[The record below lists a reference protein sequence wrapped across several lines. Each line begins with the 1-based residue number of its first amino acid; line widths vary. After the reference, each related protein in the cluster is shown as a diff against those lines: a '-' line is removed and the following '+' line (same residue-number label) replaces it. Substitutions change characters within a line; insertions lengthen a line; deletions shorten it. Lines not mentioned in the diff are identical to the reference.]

1 MDFFSGN
8 YDYDVII
15 VGGGI
20 SGLFTA
26 YKLSKTKL
34 KILLIES
41 HEELGGRVHT
51 IYKTNFYYECAA
63 ARFHKKHTKLL
74 ALINELGLKDK
85 IEPLPKKVNYFLR
98 NKGRYKTEEKL
109 DLKELLKE
117 AIEQKKEIKKS
128 DLINITFFQYL
139 MTIYDSE
146 TVQYIKDTFG
156 YDSEIM
162 NLNAHAAIK
171 MFKDDLLSD
180 DDYYHL
186 SGGLSQIIQKL
197 EDELKLKENVFIKR
211 KTKITN
217 ITDGK
222 ILTEKGDKF
231 KYDKLILT
239 IPSEKLKE
247 LEYFKG
253 KVLFDSV
260 KPMKLLRIYA
270 QYPTKNLWFK
280 GIKRTITDNYIRHII
295 PINEEAGL
303 IMISY
308 CDDIYAEMWNRYSK
322 ISEKFLITMLHK
334 EIEKI
339 FGIDP
344 PNPEFLSTHYWENGI
359 HLWDTGYDM
368 DEEYDK
374 MLKPLNDQEIY
385 ICGESFS
392 KKQGWIEG
400 SLETSYD
407 VIKSLK
413 IKGYNIETSKKDI
426 GKLKNRRASAKGK
439 QVTGDKKEKG
449 REAVEEHKEYYDIR
463 EVEKKKTWIVL
474 DHDGKKGIY
483 DIKKW
488 IPKHPGGGIIMK
500 GIGANAHYKDPDK
513 HPKSPYEIW
522 ETLHSDDILQKYII
536 KENEWVQHVG
546 YLK

>member
-1 MDFFSGN
+1 MDLFSNNYN
-8 YDYDVII
+8 YDIII

-26 YKLSKTKL
+26 YKLSKTNL
-34 KILLIES
+34 KILLLEM

-51 IYKTNFYYECAA
+51 IYKTDFYYECAA
-63 ARFHKKHTKLL
+63 ARFHRKHTKLL
-74 ALINELGLKDK
+74 SLINELGLKDK
-85 IEPLPKKVNYFLR
+85 ILPLPKKVNYFLR
-98 NKGRYKTEEKL
+98 NKDTRYYYNSDEKL
-109 DLKELLKE
+109 NLKDLLKE
-117 AIEQKKEIKKS
+117 AIEQKKEIKKQ

-171 MFKDDLLSD
+171 MFKDDLLSEE
-180 DDYYHL
+180 DYYVL
-186 SGGLSQIIQKL
+186 DGGLSQIIQRM
-197 EDELKLKENVFIKR
+197 EEEIILKENVFIKR
-211 KTKITN
+211 KTKIIDIEDN
-217 ITDGK
+217 KVITGK
-222 ILTEKGDKF
+222 KDKF
-231 KYDKLILT
+231 KYEKLILT

-247 LEYFKG
+247 IEYFKG

-270 QYPTKNLWFK
+270 KYPTKKLWFK

-295 PINEEAGL
+295 PINEEVGL

-308 CDDIYAEMWNRYSK
+308 SDDIYAEMWNRYSN
-322 ISEKFLITMLHK
+322 ISENFLITMLHK

-339 FGIDP
+339 FGIYP
-344 PNPEFLSTHYWENGI
+344 PEPDFLSTHYWENGI
-359 HLWDTGYDM
+359 HLWDTGYDI
-368 DEEYDK
+368 DEEYEK
-374 MLKPLNDQEIY
+374 MLKPIDNKEIY

-400 SLETSYD
+400 SLETTYD
-407 VIKSLK
+407 VIKSLNL
-413 IKGYNIETSKKDI
+413 KGYNVENKKNDV
-426 GKLKNRRASAKGK
+426 GNLKKKKTQKDTKKEDKIKNE
-439 QVTGDKKEKG
+439 DKK
-449 REAVEEHKEYYDIR
+449 YDIKTVI
-463 EVEKKKTWIVL
+463 ENKTWIVM
-474 DHDGKKGIY
+474 DHDEKKGIY

-488 IPKHPGGGIIMK
+488 IPKHPGGAVILK
-500 GIGANAHYKDPDK
+500 GIEANKHYENPKK
-513 HPKSPYEIW
+513 YKKSPYEIW
-522 ETLHSDDILQKYII
+522 KRIHSEDILKKYFIE
-536 KENEWVQHVG
+536 KNEWVIPIG

>member
-1 MDFFSGN
+1 MWFLPN
-8 YDYDVII
+8 P
-15 VGGGI
+15 
-20 SGLFTA
+20 
-26 YKLSKTKL
+26 KT
-34 KILLIES
+34 I
-41 HEELGGRVHT
+41 
-51 IYKTNFYYECAA
+51 A
-63 ARFHKKHTKLL
+63 
-74 ALINELGLKDK
+74 
-85 IEPLPKKVNYFLR
+85 
-98 NKGRYKTEEKL
+98 
-109 DLKELLKE
+109 
-117 AIEQKKEIKKS
+117 QKKEIKKD

-186 SGGLSQIIQKL
+186 SGGLSQIIQTL

-211 KTKITN
+211 KTRITD

-222 ILTEKGDKF
+222 IVTEKGDKF
-231 KYDKLILT
+231 NYDKLILT

-247 LEYFKG
+247 IEYFKG

-270 QYPTKNLWFK
+270 KYPTDNLWFK
-280 GIKRTITDNYIRHII
+280 GLKRTITDNYIRHII
-295 PINEEAGL
+295 PINEDAGL

-322 ISEKFLITMLHK
+322 ISDNFLITMLHK

-344 PNPEFLSTHYWENGI
+344 PKPDFLSIHYWENGI

-374 MLKPLNDQEIY
+374 MIKPLKDEEIY

-392 KKQGWIEG
+392 KKQGWMEG

-413 IKGYNIETSKKDI
+413 IKGYNIETNKKDI
-426 GKLKNRRASAKGK
+426 GNFKKKS
-439 QVTGDKKEKG
+439 KKEAKK
-449 REAVEEHKEYYDIR
+449 EIVLEEKDDYDISY
-463 EVEKKKTWIVL
+463 VLKKKAWIVL

-483 DIKKW
+483 DIEKW
-488 IPKHPGGGIIMK
+488 IPKHPGGGIIRK
-500 GIGANAHYKDPDK
+500 GIDANAHYDDPDK

-522 ETLHSDDILQKYII
+522 KALHGDAILQKYII
-536 KENEWVQHVG
+536 KENEWVKHVG

>member
-1 MDFFSGN
+1 MDFFSSN
-8 YDYDVII
+8 YNYDVII

-26 YKLSKTKL
+26 YKLSKTDL
-34 KILLIES
+34 KILLIEM
-41 HEELGGRVHT
+41 HEDLGGRVHT
-51 IYKTNFYYECAA
+51 IYKTDFYYECAA
-63 ARFHKKHTKLL
+63 ARFHKKHTKLIS
-74 ALINELGLKDK
+74 LINELGLKDK

-98 NKGRYKTEEKL
+98 NKSSRYYYNTDEKL
-109 DLKELLKE
+109 DLKDLLKE
-117 AIEQKKEIKKS
+117 AVEQKKEIKKE

-171 MFKDDLLSD
+171 MFKEDLLSD

-186 SGGLSQIIQKL
+186 SGGLSQIIQTM
-197 EDELKLKENVFIKR
+197 EEELILKENVIIKR
-211 KTKITN
+211 KTKVVD
-217 ITDGK
+217 ITDNK
-222 ILTEKGDKF
+222 IETENGDKF
-231 KYDKLILT
+231 KYEKLILT
-239 IPSEKLKE
+239 IPSEKLKGIN
-247 LEYFKG
+247 YFKD

-270 QYPTKNLWFK
+270 KYPTKNLWFK
-280 GIKRTITDNYIRHII
+280 GMKRTITDNYIRHII

-308 CDDIYAEMWNRYSK
+308 SDSIYAEMWDRYSK
-322 ISEKFLITMLHK
+322 ISEKFLVTMLHK

-339 FGIDP
+339 FDIDP
-344 PNPEFLSTHYWENGI
+344 PEPEFLSTHYWENGI

-374 MLKPLNDQEIY
+374 MLKPLKDEEIY

-400 SLETSYD
+400 SLDTTYD

-413 IKGYNIETSKKDI
+413 IKGYNIENSKNSI
-426 GKLKNRRASAKGK
+426 GNIKKKSKGAKE
-439 QVTGDKKEKG
+439 KKEKK
-449 REAVEEHKEYYDIR
+449 EKEEKEEKKDKEYTLKEIKD
-463 EVEKKKTWIVL
+463 KKSWIIL
-474 DHDGKKGIY
+474 DHDGKKSVY
-483 DIKKW
+483 DIKNW
-488 IPKHPGGGIIMK
+488 IPKHPGGGVIMK
-500 GIGANAHYKDPDK
+500 GIDANEHYKNPGK
-513 HPKSPYEIW
+513 HKKSPYDIW
-522 ETLHSDDILQKYII
+522 KAVHNEDILKKYLVD
-536 KENEWVQHVG
+536 KNEWVKHVG
-546 YLK
+546 YLKI

>member
-1 MDFFSGN
+1 MDFLTGN
-8 YDYDVII
+8 YNYDVII

-26 YKLSKTKL
+26 YKLSKTDL
-34 KILLIES
+34 KILLIET
-41 HEELGGRVHT
+41 HEEFGGRIHT
-51 IYKTNFYYECAA
+51 EYKTRFYYECGA

-74 ALINELGLKDK
+74 SLINELGLKDK
-85 IEPLPKKVNYFLR
+85 VEPLPKKVNYFLR
-98 NKGRYKTEEKL
+98 NKSSKYYYNTDEKL
-109 DLKELLKE
+109 DLKDLLKG
-117 AIEQKKEIKKS
+117 AIEQKKEIKK
-128 DLINITFFQYL
+128 DHLINITFFQYL

-171 MFKDDLLSD
+171 MFKNDLLSD

-186 SGGLSQIIQKL
+186 FGGLSQIIQKM
-197 EDELKLKENVFIKR
+197 EEELILKENVFLKR
-211 KTKITN
+211 KTKVID
-217 ITDGK
+217 ITDNK
-222 ILTEKGDKF
+222 IITEKGDKF

-247 LEYFKG
+247 IKYFKG

-260 KPMKLLRIYA
+260 KSMKLLRIYA
-270 QYPTKNLWFK
+270 KYPTKDLWFK

-295 PINEEAGL
+295 PINEEEGL

-308 CDDIYAEMWNRYSK
+308 SDDIYAKMWERYNN
-322 ISEKFLITMLHK
+322 ISEKFLVTMLHK

-339 FGIDP
+339 FGVEP
-344 PNPEFLSTHYWENGI
+344 PKPEFLSVHYWENGI

-368 DEEYDK
+368 NEEYKK
-374 MLKPLNDQEIY
+374 MLKPIKDEEIY

-400 SLETSYD
+400 SLETTYD

-413 IKGYNIETSKKDI
+413 IKGYTIEKNNNDI
-426 GKLKNRRASAKGK
+426 GNLKKKKNKK
-439 QVTGDKKEKG
+439 EDKEKEDKEKEDKDKKFSL
-449 REAVEEHKEYYDIR
+449 KEVK
-463 EVEKKKTWIVL
+463 EKKTWIIL

-488 IPKHPGGGIIMK
+488 IPKHPGGGVIMK
-500 GIGANAHYKDPDK
+500 GIDANDYYGDSDEYPV
-513 HPKSPYEIW
+513 SPYEIW
-522 ETLHSDDILQKYII
+522 KAVHSEDILKKYII
-536 KENEWVQHVG
+536 KDNEWVKHVG
-546 YLK
+546 YLKI

>member
-1 MDFFSGN
+1 MDFFSNNYN
-8 YDYDVII
+8 YDIII

-26 YKLSKTKL
+26 YKLSKTDL
-34 KILLIES
+34 KILIVES
-41 HEELGGRVHT
+41 NEELGGRVNT
-51 IYKTNFYYECAA
+51 IYKDDFYYECGA

-74 ALINELGLKDK
+74 SLINELGLKES

-98 NKGRYKTEEKL
+98 SKESRYYYNTDEKL
-109 DLKELLKE
+109 NLKDLLKE
-117 AIEQKKEIKKS
+117 AIEQKKEIKK
-128 DLINITFFQYL
+128 DHLINITFYQYL
-139 MTIYDSE
+139 MIIFDSE

-171 MFKDDLLSD
+171 MFKDDLLSE
-180 DDYYHL
+180 DDYYYL
-186 SGGLSQIIQKL
+186 SGGLSQIIQVM

-211 KTKITN
+211 KTKIKGIEGN
-217 ITDGK
+217 KVIT
-222 ILTEKGDKF
+222 ENNDKF
-231 KYDKLILT
+231 KYGKLILT

-247 LEYFKG
+247 IDYFKE

-295 PINEEAGL
+295 PINEDAGL

-308 CDDIYAEMWNRYSK
+308 SDDIYAEMWDKYSK
-322 ISEKFLITMLHK
+322 ISDNFLVTMLHK
-334 EIEKI
+334 EIQKI
-339 FGIDP
+339 FGIEP
-344 PNPEFLSTHYWENGI
+344 PEPVFLSTHYWENGI

-368 DEEYDK
+368 DEEYEK
-374 MLKPLNDQEIY
+374 MLKPLKDEEIY

-413 IKGYNIETSKKDI
+413 LKGYNIEGKKKDI
-426 GKLKNRRASAKGK
+426 GNLNKKTN
-439 QVTGDKKEKG
+439 KKEYTLQEIKD
-449 REAVEEHKEYYDIR
+449 KQ
-463 EVEKKKTWIVL
+463 TWIIL
-474 DHDGKKGIY
+474 DHDGKKGVY

-488 IPKHPGGGIIMK
+488 IPKHPGGAVIKK
-500 GIGANAHYKDPDK
+500 GIDANDHYKNPEEHK
-513 HPKSPYEIW
+513 KSPYEIW
-522 ETLHSDDILQKYII
+522 KEMHSNDILKKYII
-536 KENEWVQHVG
+536 KENEWVKHVG
-546 YLK
+546 YLKE

>member
-8 YDYDVII
+8 YDYDIII

-26 YKLSKTKL
+26 YKLSKTNL

-41 HEELGGRVHT
+41 QEELGGRVHT
-51 IYKTNFYYECAA
+51 IYKTDYYYECGA
-63 ARFHKKHTKLL
+63 ARFHKKHSKLL
-74 ALINELGLKDK
+74 ALINELGLKEK
-85 IEPLPKKVNYFLR
+85 IEPLPNKVNYYLR
-98 NKGRYKTEEKL
+98 NNGNYNSDENL

-171 MFKDDLLSD
+171 MYQDDLLSD

-186 SGGLSQIIQKL
+186 SGGLSQIIQTL
-197 EDELKLKENVFIKR
+197 EGELKIKDNVFIKR
-211 KTKITN
+211 KTKIKD
-217 ITDGK
+217 IVDGG

-247 LEYFKG
+247 LDYFKG

-270 QYPTKNLWFK
+270 QYSTTWFK

-295 PINEEAGL
+295 PIDEEAGL

-308 CDDIYAEMWNRYSK
+308 CDDIYAEMWNRYSQ
-322 ISEKFLITMLHK
+322 ISEHFLITMLHK

-339 FGIDP
+339 YGIDP
-344 PNPEFLSTHYWENGI
+344 PKPEFVSPHYWENGI

-374 MLKPLNDQEIY
+374 MLKPLKDQEIY

-413 IKGYNIETSKKDI
+413 INGYNIETSKKDI
-426 GKLKNRRASAKGK
+426 GKLKKSRDARPYVEGK
-439 QVTGDKKEKG
+439 
-449 REAVEEHKEYYDIR
+449 VEEHKDTEEHNEYYDIG
-463 EVEKKKTWIVL
+463 EVQKKKTWIVL

-483 DIKKW
+483 DVKKW
-488 IPKHPGGGIIMK
+488 IPKHPGGAIIMK

-522 ETLHSDDILQKYII
+522 SSLHNDEILEKYII
-536 KENEWVQHVG
+536 KENEWVKKVG